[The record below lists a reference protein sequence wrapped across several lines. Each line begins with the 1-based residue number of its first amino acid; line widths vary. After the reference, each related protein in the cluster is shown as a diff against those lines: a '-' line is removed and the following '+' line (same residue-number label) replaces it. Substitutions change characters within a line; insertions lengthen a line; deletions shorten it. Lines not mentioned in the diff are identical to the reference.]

1 MVKLWGKIVICG
13 GSKMK
18 KWIYNYN
25 LEIMTVIF
33 AIVFGVSLFFWN
45 SLTLAGKVL
54 LGFMVLYTLHEWEE
68 SKFPGGFYDLFF
80 GGFGVEINVS
90 ESRMHLPVAIYI
102 LVMLLIPFVMQNIT
116 FLVLI
121 PLGLALFE
129 GIIHV
134 AGIKIHKL
142 KKPYTPGM
150 LTGVLMFIYSI
161 FIIIQ
166 INKSGGLLVWQWVI
180 GFVLALLGFIIMEQC
195 FLKTVGLTFSDFRK
209 MAMAR
214 VLRNKK

>member
-1 MVKLWGKIVICG
+1 MTIVLA
-13 GSKMK
+13 S
-18 KWIYNYN
+18 
-25 LEIMTVIF
+25 
-33 AIVFGVSLFFWN
+33 VFGVSLLFWN
-45 SLTLAGKVL
+45 SLTLAGKAL

-102 LVMLLIPFVMQNIT
+102 LVMLLVPFAMQDVT

-121 PLGLALFE
+121 PLGLGLFE
-129 GIIHV
+129 GVIHV

-150 LTGVLMFIYSI
+150 ITGVLMFAYSI

-166 INKSGGLLVWQWVI
+166 INRAGGLLVWQWI
-180 GFVLALLGFIIMEQC
+180 LGFVFALLGFVIMEQF
-195 FLKTVGLTFSDFRK
+195 FLKTVGLTFFDFRK

-214 VLRNKK
+214 VLGNRSK